1 MPEPRRLLNLAQ
13 VARVLDVPYTRLYE
27 LVHTG
32 RIEPDATDG
41 RALLF
46 SEERLVRLLP
56 ALHKFSIS
64 ARTVGSSLSVL
75 SASKRAGFSRARVT

>member
-32 RIEPDATDG
+32 RIEADATDG

-46 SEERLVRLLP
+46 SEERVVRLLP
-56 ALHKFSIS
+56 ALLKFSIS
-64 ARTVGSSLSVL
+64 ARNGGSSLSVL
-75 SASKRAGFSRARVT
+75 PANNGAGFSRSRVT